1 MKNAI
6 FILFFKKV
14 SKLNYII
21 LLILQKVYKIV
32 LELFNII
39 FIVIIDTKYYFRY
52 YQEKT
57 KIILYKSGKNRTILK
72 EYCTITL
79 LNCLAK
85 ITKRI
90 IATRIAYLAEN
101 SLYSK
106 NILNYKQI
114 ENKKQ
119 KLAINAITNIIHDIQ
134 IINNRD
140 NILSCLLI
148 DVKEAF
154 NSISFT

>member
-39 FIVIIDTKYYFRY
+39 FIAIIDTKYYFRY

>member
-6 FILFFKKV
+6 FILFFKKI

-21 LLILQKVYKIV
+21 FLILQKVYKIV
-32 LELFNII
+32 LGLFNII
-39 FIVIIDTKYYFRY
+39 FIAIIDTKYYFRY

-79 LNCLAK
+79 VNCLAK

-119 KLAINAITNIIHDIQ
+119 KLAINAITNLIHDIQ